1 MEPSPA
7 LFSSAAKSAFS
18 RSRATIMPVKGTDL
32 KGADLPPG
40 EGKNS
45 SKACLVLRLRFD
57 KDKRVRGGWRRSR
70 ERREKAKVLAAFAA
84 LKDEGTEGYVASGK
98 RG

>member
-1 MEPSPA
+1 MK
-7 LFSSAAKSAFS
+7 SSRLCFRLQLNLHAPGA
-18 RSRATIMPVKGTDL
+18 ATIRAVRLL
-32 KGADLPPG
+32 KGADLPRG
-40 EGKNS
+40 EGKKS
-45 SKACLVLRLRFD
+45 PKACLVLRLRFD
-57 KDKRVRGGWRRSR
+57 KDKHVLGGWRRSR